1 LPMVLSIASTGNI
14 GKQFLDQFNEPE
26 LS

>member
-1 LPMVLSIASTGNI
+1 MVLSIASTGNI

>member
-14 GKQFLDQFNEPE
+14 GKQFLDQFDEPE

>member
-1 LPMVLSIASTGNI
+1 MVLSIASTGNI
-14 GKQFLDQFNEPE
+14 GKQFPDQFNAPE